1 MRSFVLRST
10 FTARKDGSFFIVFLP
25 HGFLNTPKI
34 FLVYISDNTVVISV
48 YIDRGLIGVDFATIR
63 TVR

>member
-10 FTARKDGSFFIVFLP
+10 FTARKDGSFFIILLP

-34 FLVYISDNTVVISV
+34 FLVYISDLTVVISLV
-48 YIDRGLIGVDFATIR
+48 IEVLLALISPQSER
-63 TVR
+63 